1 VQQGHKEDK
10 ERWGQ
15 QVLTVHKDLKVL
27 KVVLDH
33 KVSKETSEP
42 QEHKEDKEQLD
53 RQDSVVLKVPE
64 DLKEV

>member
-1 VQQGHKEDK
+1 
-10 ERWGQ
+10 
-15 QVLTVHKDLKVL
+15 
-27 KVVLDH
+27 VVLDH